1 MRKAYRDDVKYL
13 DIQKKEILYF
23 TVDSQSGDPS
33 KSLILKA
40 SSGDDEFF
48 KENTKSTYGGKLDA
62 NTDGSGNAHS
72 NSSYT
77 AVNNQRNIT
86 DFAKLNALMYLP
98 NCNLNLYPYRKVKVH
113 IMNQKQTP
121 DDGLISTRLTGD
133 WLISGIEFSLSQG
146 KFTQIL
152 TCLKR
157 ELSLTKEE
165 QDSQQVNRN
174 QDQNNFKTD
183 RNPEPILPNSV
194 YRVGEIY
201 TVKDAKG
208 LEYKMTV
215 EAISTDGKEITAS
228 VDTRSTIK

>member
-1 MRKAYRDDVKYL
+1 M
-13 DIQKKEILYF
+13 F
-23 TVDSQSGDPS
+23 
-33 KSLILKA
+33 
-40 SSGDDEFF
+40 
-48 KENTKSTYGGKLDA
+48 
-62 NTDGSGNAHS
+62 
-72 NSSYT
+72 
-77 AVNNQRNIT
+77 
-86 DFAKLNALMYLP
+86 LP

-113 IMNQKQTP
+113 IINPKQTF
-121 DDGLISTRLTGD
+121 DDDTLISTRLTGD
-133 WLISGIEFSLSQG
+133 WLISGIEFNLSQG
-146 KFTQIL
+146 KFKQVL

-165 QDSQQVNRN
+165 QDNQPVNRN
-174 QDQNNFKTD
+174 QDQSNFKTSPNID
-183 RNPEPILPNSV
+183 ENKLPNSV

>member
-1 MRKAYRDDVKYL
+1 M
-13 DIQKKEILYF
+13 
-23 TVDSQSGDPS
+23 
-33 KSLILKA
+33 ILKA

-48 KENTKSTYGGKLDA
+48 KENTKSTYGGKLDT
-62 NTDGSGNAHS
+62 NTDGSGNAHA
-72 NSSYT
+72 NSQYT
-77 AVNNQRNIT
+77 AINNQRNLT
-86 DFAKLNALMYLP
+86 DFAKLNAEMYLP

-113 IMNQKQTP
+113 IINPKQTF
-121 DDGLISTRLTGD
+121 DDDTLISTRLTGD
-133 WLISGIEFSLSQG
+133 WLISGIEFNLSQG
-146 KFTQIL
+146 KFKQIL

-165 QDSQQVNRN
+165 QDSQPVNTN
-174 QDQNNFKTD
+174 QDQSNFKTSPNID
-183 RNPEPILPNSV
+183 ENKLPNSV